1 MFASMEN
8 SSIRSY
14 THGLVLAPMAGS
26 TDSAF
31 RRICRSMGA
40 TAVVTEM
47 VAAAG
52 LSRRSV
58 KTIKL
63 LQYEPEEKPIGVQLF
78 GSRPDDF
85 ARASLLVSE
94 LGFDFIDINAG
105 CPVKK
110 VLRSGSGSALLR
122 DIPRL
127 AAIVKAVSSET
138 DLPVTVKIRTGWSPE
153 EPVKD
158 SLPTILAN
166 EGAAAIAVHGRYRS
180 DMFAGNVRKLEIKR
194 IVNCSPVPVI
204 ANGDVINVEAAI
216 DLKNSTGASGLM
228 IGRGALGNPWIF
240 RGVSGRPEDA
250 VPMPGELT
258 SVISK
263 QFEFMKE
270 YIPREHVYHIL
281 RGHLLNYL
289 KGFRG
294 ASGLRRKAVHVEN
307 STDLNGILAE
317 AEKLLRMER
326 IDIS

>member
-1 MFASMEN
+1 MFASMEY
-8 SSIRSY
+8 SSIKSY

-63 LQYEPEEKPIGVQLF
+63 LQYYPEEKPIGVQLF

-85 ARASLLVSE
+85 SRASLLVSE

-127 AAIVKAVSSET
+127 AAIVRAVSSET
-138 DLPVTVKIRTGWSPE
+138 DLPVTVKIRIGWSPE
-153 EPVKD
+153 EPVQE
-158 SLPTILAN
+158 SLPTILAD

-180 DMFAGNVRKLEIKR
+180 DMFAGKVRKPEIEH
-194 IVNCSPVPVI
+194 IVNCSPIPVI
-204 ANGDVINVEAAI
+204 ANGDVINVEAAV
-216 DLKNSTGASGLM
+216 DLMNSTGASGLM

-240 RGVSGRPEDA
+240 RGVSGGPEDA
-250 VPMPGELT
+250 VPMPEEFT
-258 SVISK
+258 SVIRK
-263 QFEFMKE
+263 HLELMKE
-270 YIPREHVYHIL
+270 YIPREHVYHIM

-294 ASGLRRKAVHVEN
+294 ASGLRRKAVHVEKL
-307 STDLNGILAE
+307 TDLNSILAE
-317 AEKLLRMER
+317 AEELLRMER
-326 IDIS
+326 IDRS

>member
-1 MFASMEN
+1 MFASMN
-8 SSIRSY
+8 YSSIKSY

-58 KTIKL
+58 KTKKL
-63 LQYEPEEKPIGVQLF
+63 LKFDPEEKPIGVQLF

-122 DIPRL
+122 DIPKL
-127 AAIVKAVSSET
+127 AAIVRAVSSET
-138 DLPVTVKIRTGWSPE
+138 NLPVTVKIRTGWSPE
-153 EPVKD
+153 EPVQD
-158 SLPTILAN
+158 SLPTILAD

-180 DMFAGNVRKLEIKR
+180 DMFSGRVRKQEIKR
-194 IVNCSPVPVI
+194 IVNCSPIPVI
-204 ANGDVINVEAAI
+204 ANGDVITVDAAI

-240 RGVSGRPEDA
+240 RGISGSPEDA
-250 VPMPGELT
+250 FSMPGEFT
-258 SVISK
+258 SVIIR
-263 QFEFMKE
+263 QLEMMKE
-270 YIPREHVYHIL
+270 YIPKKHVYHIL
-281 RGHLLNYL
+281 RGHLLQYL
-289 KGFRG
+289 KGFGG

-307 STDLNGILAE
+307 LTDLNSILAE
-317 AEKLLRMER
+317 AEELLIIET
-326 IDIS
+326 IDRS

>member
-1 MFASMEN
+1 MFASMN
-8 SSIRSY
+8 YSSIKSY

-58 KTIKL
+58 KTKKL
-63 LQYEPEEKPIGVQLF
+63 LKFDPEEKPIGVQLF

-122 DIPRL
+122 DIPKL
-127 AAIVKAVSSET
+127 AAIVRAVSSET
-138 DLPVTVKIRTGWSPE
+138 NLPVTVKIRTGWSPE
-153 EPVKD
+153 EPVQD
-158 SLPTILAN
+158 SLPTILAD
-166 EGAAAIAVHGRYRS
+166 EGAAAISVHGRYRS
-180 DMFAGNVRKLEIKR
+180 DMFAGRVRKQEIKR
-194 IVNCSPVPVI
+194 IVNCSPIPVI

-240 RGVSGRPEDA
+240 RGVSGSPEDA
-250 VPMPGELT
+250 FPMPGELA
-258 SVISK
+258 SVIIR
-263 QFEFMKE
+263 QLEMMKE
-270 YIPREHVYHIL
+270 YIPQKHVYHIL
-281 RGHLLNYL
+281 RGHLLKYF
-289 KGFRG
+289 KGFIG
-294 ASGLRRKAVHVEN
+294 ASGLRSKAVHVEN
-307 STDLNGILAE
+307 LTDLNSILAE
-317 AEKLLRMER
+317 AEELLMIER
-326 IDIS
+326 IDRS

>member
-8 SSIRSY
+8 NSIQSY

-52 LSRRSV
+52 LSRRSA
-58 KTIKL
+58 KTKKL
-63 LQYEPEEKPIGVQLF
+63 LQYDPDENPIGVQLF

-85 ARASLLVSE
+85 ARASQLVSE

-127 AAIVKAVSSET
+127 AAIVRAVSSET
-138 DLPVTVKIRTGWSPE
+138 SLPVTVKIRTGWSPE

-158 SLPTILAN
+158 SLPTILADA
-166 EGAAAIAVHGRYRS
+166 GAAAIAVHGRYRS
-180 DMFAGNVRKLEIKR
+180 DMFAGKVRKSEIKR
-194 IVNCSPVPVI
+194 IVSCSPVPVI

-216 DLKNSTGASGLM
+216 DLKESTGASGLM

-240 RGVSGRPEDA
+240 RGLSGEPEQAA
-250 VPMPGELT
+250 VKTGELA

-263 QFEFMKE
+263 QFEMMRE
-270 YIPREHVYHIL
+270 YIPPEHVYHIL
-281 RGHLLNYL
+281 RGHLLQYL

-294 ASGLRRKAVHVEN
+294 ASALRGKAVHVN
-307 STDLNGILAE
+307 SLADLNSVLAE
-317 AEKLLRMER
+317 AEELLKMER
-326 IDIS
+326 NYHT